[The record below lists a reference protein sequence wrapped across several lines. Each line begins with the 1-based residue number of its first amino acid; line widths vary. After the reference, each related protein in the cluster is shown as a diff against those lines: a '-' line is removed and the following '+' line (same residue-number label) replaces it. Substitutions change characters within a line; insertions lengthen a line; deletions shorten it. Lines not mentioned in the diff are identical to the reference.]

1 MRTKHSSSG
10 QTQIPIIPD
19 SRFEEIMDKKV
30 IPYLAS
36 ICACGYM
43 EILPGGGSLYYEAYR
58 PEDAKGAVVI
68 SHGYTESTEKYKE
81 VIYYF
86 VKAGYQVYLADH
98 RGHGRSFRETD
109 HPNMVHVNRFTDY
122 VKDLHAFVTG
132 IVQPS
137 CGSLPL
143 YLYAHSMGGC
153 IGAFYLEIYP
163 HTFQKAILTAPMLGI
178 SVGIPPLMGRIL
190 GRIMMRLHREN
201 TYAPGQHAFVPGEN
215 FKNSCSA
222 CPHRYHYY
230 QVKKEK
236 TPLFQNSGSSY
247 GWAYQSLNACNFI
260 RQKKNCRRIAVP
272 VLVFQS
278 TNDSTVKGSAIR
290 HFVGNAPTARLVRV
304 PGSKHEIYNSPARV
318 LKGYYGRIFRFLGED
333 APENA

>member
-1 MRTKHSSSG
+1 MKKKRSSS
-10 QTQIPIIPD
+10 QTQISIIPD
-19 SRFEEIMDKKV
+19 SRFQDIMDTTV
-30 IPYLAS
+30 VPYLAS
-36 ICACGYM
+36 LCRSGYM
-43 EILPGGGSLYYEAYR
+43 EILLGGGSLYYESYCPAGAR
-58 PEDAKGAVVI
+58 GAVVI
-68 SHGYTESTEKYKE
+68 SHGYTESIEKYKE

-98 RGHGRSFRETD
+98 RGHGRSLRDTT

-137 CGSLPL
+137 AGRLPL

-178 SVGIPPLMGRIL
+178 SLGIPPLVGRIL
-190 GRIMMRLHREN
+190 GRIMMCLHREN
-201 TYAPGQHAFVPGEN
+201 TYAPGQHPFVPGED

-222 CPHRYHYY
+222 CLQRYLYY
-230 QVKKEK
+230 QQKKEQN
-236 TPLFQNSGSSY
+236 PLFQNSGSSY

-260 RQKKNCRRIAVP
+260 SQKKNCHRIAVP

-278 TNDSTVKGSAIR
+278 MNDSTVKGSSIVR
-290 HFVGNAPTARLVRV
+290 FVQRTPCARLVRV
-304 PGSKHEIYNSPARV
+304 PGSKHEIYNSPDFV
-318 LKGYYGRIFRFLGED
+318 LQKYYGKIFRFLGGSLNEK
-333 APENA
+333 